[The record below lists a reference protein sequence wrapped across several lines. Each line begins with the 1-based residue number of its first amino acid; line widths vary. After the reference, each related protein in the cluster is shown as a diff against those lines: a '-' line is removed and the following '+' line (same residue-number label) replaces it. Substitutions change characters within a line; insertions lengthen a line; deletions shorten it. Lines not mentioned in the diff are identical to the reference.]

1 MYIFDIEIK
10 SCESV
15 ANTACE
21 SHADSVMYFWLL
33 VLWLKMQPFGLSSTG
48 IWGLLTI
55 SFSWLSCGHLIL
67 NLCCIHCSDCKVRF
81 LLLNIHV
88 FIKQRVRNY
97 KYHTWW
103 SCLHITDHNHCM
115 HKTVLNTD
123 ALNQLFTCSSM
134 SQSMWS
140 ALMSVSLVVSVTE
153 IRLITSSGSLDP
165 RQVEVGRCDVQLQ
178 GGL

>member
-67 NLCCIHCSDCKVRF
+67 ILCCIHCSDCKVRF

-134 SQSMWS
+134 EPVHVISADVCVPGGLSHRNQTYHQFWLSGSQASGGWSMWC
-140 ALMSVSLVVSVTE
+140 AAT
-153 IRLITSSGSLDP
+153 R
-165 RQVEVGRCDVQLQ
+165 R
-178 GGL
+178 